1 LIAEAAALT
10 DRPARAAREGTNLVA
25 RTPDQSPVDQRQQLF
40 KAYGDIGD
48 VDFKEAL
55 LGLWRRKWLI
65 IFVTLLVAG
74 ATAAIVYA
82 MTPLYTSSV
91 RLMFE
96 QPRITILP
104 GLIDQSP
111 ATEQMQVIGSRVVA
125 ERVIDRLDLRFD
137 PEFNPDL
144 QPETA
149 VAEFIGRIRN
159 FDLSAWVS
167 PAIGSGL
174 EILRASDSEQPQ
186 IEPIPDNPLRHR
198 LVQEQI
204 VDAFLGR
211 LTVDTVPQSN
221 VIEIS
226 FASLQPAK
234 AAEIADAIANAYL
247 QHRLE
252 AKFEEIQRSSNW
264 LEERIG
270 ELRTQV
276 QQAETALEDYRRSSG
291 LTESARG
298 GEGAERQVAELNT
311 QLILARTD
319 RAEREARRDQVRR
332 MLQGGSEGL
341 TRAAEILN
349 SPLVNSLLVEQ
360 IELNRRVADLSQIYG
375 GRHPQLLSARAE
387 LEDMEQKIQQEARRV
402 AEGLDAEVAV
412 ARERERRLEQGLRE
426 VESSISE
433 TQQASVMLR
442 ALEREANAARNLL
455 ETFLEQ
461 AQQLRSQ
468 DDIGTQ
474 RNDAS
479 IIAAAA
485 IPRFPSYPRKTL
497 ALAAAIVVGGVLGVL
512 LALLLERFDSVFRS
526 AEQLEEMLGLPVLA
540 SIPDLRRNR
549 QVRKRGLAAYLVER
563 PNSAAAEAIRAL
575 NARMMHLGGDN
586 RAMVVQFVSAEPEE
600 GKSSLAITSAQ
611 QHTRAG
617 RKVLLI
623 DADFRQSTVAKTF
636 AIAASP
642 GLSEVMAG
650 RMPLAEAIRQD
661 RSSGLHLVTTGQAM
675 PTSHDMLVGG
685 HFTRLLDEA
694 RETYDLVIVDS
705 PPVLSLTDASVIGGV
720 VDCSIFV
727 TRWGKTRRQTA
738 IYALKQL
745 IAAGGT
751 VPGAV
756 LSFVD
761 LKRAANYSYGDSER
775 YGTKHQ
781 KYYLDKA

>member
-1 LIAEAAALT
+1 MVGRTSDQPLAE
-10 DRPARAAREGTNLVA
+10 
-25 RTPDQSPVDQRQQLF
+25 QRRVLLE
-40 KAYGDIGD
+40 AYGDIGD
-48 VDFKEAL
+48 IDFKEAL
-55 LGLWRRKWLI
+55 LSLWRRKWLI
-65 IFVTLLVAG
+65 VFVTLLFAG
-74 ATAAIVYA
+74 VTAAIVYA
-82 MTPLYTSSV
+82 MTPLYTANV

-96 QPRITILP
+96 QPRVTILP
-104 GLIDQSP
+104 GLIDQTP
-111 ATEQMQVIGSRVVA
+111 ATEQMQVIGSRIVA
-125 ERVIDRLDLRFD
+125 ARVIDRLDLRFD

-144 QPETA
+144 QPRTTLA
-149 VAEFIGRIRN
+149 DFIGRIGS

-167 PAIGSGL
+167 PAISESL
-174 EILRASDSEQPQ
+174 EVLQASPAEQRP
-186 IEPIPDNPLRHR
+186 IEPIADNPLRDR
-198 LVQEQI
+198 LLQEQV

-226 FASLQPAK
+226 FASEQPAK

-252 AKFEEIQRSSNW
+252 AKFEEIQRSSSW
-264 LEERIG
+264 LDDRIG

-276 QQAETALEDYRRSSG
+276 QQAETALEDYRRSTG

-375 GRHPQLLSARAE
+375 ERHPQLLSARAE
-387 LEDMEQKIQQEARRV
+387 LEDLELKIQQEARRV
-402 AEGLDAEVAV
+402 AEGLDAEVNV

-426 VESSISE
+426 IEGSIAE
-433 TQQASVMLR
+433 IQQASVMLR

-455 ETFLEQ
+455 ETSLEQ

-474 RNDAS
+474 RNEAS

-526 AEQLEEMLGLPVLA
+526 AEQLEEAMGMPVLA

-549 QVRKRGLAAYLVER
+549 QVRKRGLPAYLFER
-563 PNSAAAEAIRAL
+563 PNSAAAESIRAL
-575 NARMMHLGGDN
+575 NARMMPLIGGD

-611 QHTRAG
+611 QHARAG
-617 RKVLLI
+617 RRVLLI

-636 AIAASP
+636 AVAASP
-642 GLSEVMAG
+642 GLSELMAG
-650 RMPLAEAIRQD
+650 RSTLAEAICQD
-661 RSSGLHLVTTGQAM
+661 RDSGLHLVTTGKAM
-675 PTSHDMLVGG
+675 PAAHDMLVGG
-685 HFTRLLDEA
+685 HFGRLLDEA
-694 RETYDLVIVDS
+694 RDHFDLIIVDS
-705 PPVLSLTDASVIGGV
+705 PPVLSLADASVIARV
-720 VDCSIFV
+720 VDRSIFV

-738 IYALKQL
+738 TYALKQL

-751 VPGAV
+751 VLGTV

-775 YGTKHQ
+775 YGAKHQ
-781 KYYLDKA
+781 KYYIEKA